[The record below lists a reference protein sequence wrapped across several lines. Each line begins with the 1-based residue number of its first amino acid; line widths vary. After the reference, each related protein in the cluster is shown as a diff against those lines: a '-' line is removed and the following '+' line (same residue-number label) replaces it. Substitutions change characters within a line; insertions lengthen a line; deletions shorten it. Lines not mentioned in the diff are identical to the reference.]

1 MGGAVGNVSG
11 PLLVII
17 AHHSRRG
24 QAEALAG
31 RVGADAV
38 LTDYGSHGARWAHQ
52 QALLWATTRRERV
65 WVLEDDALAPHD
77 FKERAAEWGQR
88 FPTDLVSGYLGR
100 KRPPQYQGL
109 IRAKLAAA
117 DARGLDWITLP
128 TLVHG
133 VCYSLPAGASGR
145 VLRSLP
151 RGAVDFAIGSAW
163 GKPPVYTVPSLVD
176 HADGPTVEKHPDG
189 EKRKPGRT
197 AWRPPEGVHYGY
209 AG

>member
-1 MGGAVGNVSG
+1 MGGAVGDVSG
-11 PLLVII
+11 PLLVVI
-17 AHHSRRG
+17 AHHSRSG

-38 LTDYGSHGARWAHQ
+38 LTDYGSHGARWAHE

-65 WVLEDDALAPHD
+65 WVLEDDALAPRD

-100 KRPPQYQGL
+100 RRPPQYQGQ
-109 IRAKLAAA
+109 IRTKLSAA

-133 VCYSLPAGASGR
+133 VCYSLPARASGG
-145 VLRSLP
+145 VLRGLP
-151 RGAVDFAIGSAW
+151 GGAVDFAIGAAW
-163 GKPPVYTVPSLVD
+163 GRPPIYTVPSLVD
-176 HADGPTVEKHPDG
+176 HADGPSVEKHPD
-189 EKRKPGRT
+189 EQKRKPGRR
-197 AWRPPEGVHYGY
+197 AWRPPVV
-209 AG
+209 

>member
-1 MGGAVGNVSG
+1 MGNVSE

-17 AHHSRRG
+17 AHHSRGG

-38 LTDYGSHGARWAHQ
+38 LTDYGSRGARWAHR
-52 QALLWATTRRERV
+52 QALLWSARRRERV

-77 FKERAAEWGQR
+77 FRARAEAWGER
-88 FPTDLVSGYLGR
+88 FPSDLVSGYLGR
-100 KRPPQYQGL
+100 QRPPQYQGQ
-109 IRAKLAAA
+109 IRSKLTAA

-128 TLVHG
+128 ALVHG
-133 VCYSLPAGASGR
+133 VCYSLPARASGG

-151 RGAVDFAIGSAW
+151 NGAADFAIGAAW
-163 GKPPVYTVPSLVD
+163 GKPPIYTVPSLVD

-189 EKRKPGRT
+189 QLRKPGRR
-197 AWRPPEGVHYGY
+197 AWRPPEGVSNGRQD
-209 AG
+209 